1 VLITTDISV
10 VFLVQI
16 PFCCRVALVQC
27 STSLVGAFAL
37 DLIIGGTSG
46 SFRKFFEKSLK
57 PCVDTL
63 AEALKIY
70 LCGRLERSEFF
81 LKIGCFL
88 SKSRRSI
95 ERKCLPRRSQDA
107 KEFLM
112 KSREGRPRL
121 AATTS

>member
-1 VLITTDISV
+1 M
-10 VFLVQI
+10 QI
-16 PFCCRVALVQC
+16 PFCCRAALVQC

-37 DLIIGGTSG
+37 GLIIGGTSG
-46 SFRKFFEKSLK
+46 SFRKFFEKSLQ
-57 PCVDTL
+57 PYIDSL
-63 AEALKIY
+63 AEAFKIY

-95 ERKCLPRRSQDA
+95 TRKCLPRRSQDA
-107 KEFLM
+107 KEFM
-112 KSREGRPRL
+112 IKSREGWPRL